1 MKTILLAVREA
12 EAYDS
17 DLLPKFTRLARALDA
32 RVELLTVTTPL
43 IYDSVG
49 MNGEL
54 VADAQRALV
63 QRATAALDAMAEK
76 LRSAGI
82 TVRVSVEVDIRA
94 YEAIARRAGQLHPD
108 LVVVGCHSPH
118 RFASLLKY
126 TDWELV
132 RLCPA
137 PLLLVKDPAPWTTGR
152 VLAAIDPEHAFDKP
166 ADLDRLILGQAAR
179 LCASLDGDLHL
190 VHSLPVP
197 ALYSLP
203 GLPAAPDVLA
213 ALRGDAESR
222 ARQACEKVILEA
234 GVVARL
240 HLSNEVP
247 SQAIPH
253 VASECAAEIVV
264 MGAISRSL
272 LQRWILGD
280 TALKVLDQ
288 VRADVLIVKPSRP

>member
-12 EAYDS
+12 ETCDGE
-17 DLLPKFTRLARALDA
+17 LLPKFTRLARALGA
-32 RVELLTVTTPL
+32 RVELLTVMPPL

-49 MNGEL
+49 THGEL
-54 VADAQRALV
+54 VAEAQRALV

-76 LRSAGI
+76 LRAEGI
-82 TVRVSVEVDIRA
+82 AVGVSVEVDVRA
-94 YEAIARRAGQLHPD
+94 HEAIARRAEQLHPD

-137 PLLLVKDPAPWTTGR
+137 PLLLVKDPAPWRTGR

-166 ADLDRLILGQAAR
+166 ADLDRRILHQAAH
-179 LCASLDGDLHL
+179 LCASLDGELHL

-197 ALYSLP
+197 PLFSLP
-203 GLPAAPDVLA
+203 GLPTAPDVLA
-213 ALRGDAESR
+213 TLRVDAESR
-222 ARQACEKVILEA
+222 ARRSCEKLIDEA
-234 GVVARL
+234 GIAARL

-253 VASECAAEIVV
+253 VAGECGAEIVV

-272 LQRWILGD
+272 PQRWILGD

-288 VRADVLIVKPSRP
+288 VRADVLIVKPSRS